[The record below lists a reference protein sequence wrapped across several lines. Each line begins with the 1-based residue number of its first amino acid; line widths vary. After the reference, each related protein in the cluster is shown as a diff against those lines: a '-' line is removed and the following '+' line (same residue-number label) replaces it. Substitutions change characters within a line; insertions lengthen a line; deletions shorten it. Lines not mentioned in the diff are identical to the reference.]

1 MPKVMKKE
9 DWQIE
14 REKRLATQAKA
25 IASLTENQRKAIDQT
40 YEAMQTI
47 RSNIYDMSDL
57 YLSDIQ
63 KLDSAFWSMYHAFN
77 KGENENA

>member
-1 MPKVMKKE
+1 MTKKKE

-14 REKRLATQAKA
+14 REKRLAAQAKA
-25 IASLTENQRKAIDQT
+25 LASLTDNQRIAIDQA

-47 RSNIYDMSDL
+47 RTNIYDMSDL

-63 KLDSAFWSMYHAFN
+63 KLDSAFWSFYHAFN
-77 KGENENA
+77 KGENQDA

>member
-1 MPKVMKKE
+1 MPKKKE

-14 REKRLATQAKA
+14 REKRLAAQAKA
-25 IASLTENQRKAIDQT
+25 FASLTDNQRIAIDQA

-47 RSNIYDMSDL
+47 RTNIYDMSDL

-63 KLDSAFWSMYHAFN
+63 KLDTAFWSMFHAFN
-77 KGENENA
+77 KGENQNA

>member
-14 REKRLATQAKA
+14 REKRLAAQAKA
-25 IASLTENQRKAIDQT
+25 IASLTENQRKAIDAA

-47 RSNIYDMSDL
+47 RTNIYDMSDL

-77 KGENENA
+77 KGENKDD

>member
-77 KGENENA
+77 KGENKDD

>member
-77 KGENENA
+77 KGENENV

>member
-1 MPKVMKKE
+1 MAKNKE
-9 DWQIE
+9 PWQIE
-14 REKRLATQAKA
+14 RDKRLAAQAKA
-25 IASLTENQRKAIDQT
+25 LASLTDNQRIAIDQA

-47 RSNIYDMSDL
+47 RTNIYDMSDL

-77 KGENENA
+77 KGENKDD

>member
-25 IASLTENQRKAIDQT
+25 IASLTDNQRIAIDQA

-47 RSNIYDMSDL
+47 RTNIYDMSDL

>member
-1 MPKVMKKE
+1 MTNKKE
-9 DWQIE
+9 TWQVT
-14 REKRLATQAKA
+14 REKRLAAQAKA
-25 IASLTENQRKAIDQT
+25 IKNLTEQQRQAVDEA

-63 KLDSAFWSMYHAFN
+63 KLDKAFWSFYHAFN
-77 KGENENA
+77 KGENDVS

>member
-1 MPKVMKKE
+1 MPKKKE

-14 REKRLATQAKA
+14 REKRLASQAKA
-25 IASLTENQRKAIDQT
+25 IASLTENQRKAIDQA

-77 KGENENA
+77 KGENKDD

>member
-1 MPKVMKKE
+1 MAKKKE

-14 REKRLATQAKA
+14 REKRLAAQAKA
-25 IASLTENQRKAIDQT
+25 LASLTDNQRIAIDQA

-47 RSNIYDMSDL
+47 RTNIYDMSDL

-63 KLDSAFWSMYHAFN
+63 KLDSAFWSFYNAFN
-77 KGENENA
+77 KGENQDA